1 MSGVSTLKK
10 GAWCGLT
17 ATIKEVMDKVE
28 RLEAELRDLVERV
41 IDNENYTEQFKLQ
54 LIREKLLTI
63 LVNKL

>member
-1 MSGVSTLKK
+1 M
-10 GAWCGLT
+10 
-17 ATIKEVMDKVE
+17 